1 MNYTKSVEYIH
12 SLLVFG
18 SKPGFQR
25 INKVL
30 ELLDN
35 PQDKIKSFHVAGT
48 NGKGST
54 SVLMQSICSA
64 SGLKTGLFIS
74 PFVVDFCERIQ
85 IDGQFIP
92 EFRLAELVTEIKG
105 ITDNLDELFK
115 PTEFEFITAVAFKY
129 FFEEKID
136 VAVIETGLGG
146 LLDSTNVI
154 KQPLA
159 AVITKIDID
168 HTDILGDTIE
178 KITLQKCGIIK
189 KKCMVI
195 SCGTQKAEVLDIIK
209 ESAKQSKSPFY
220 VNCLNEI
227 TDANIDI
234 NGTSFKLN
242 GNDYSIQLI
251 GIHQLD
257 NAASAITA
265 IQKSSLKISN
275 QQIQVGL
282 KNAKFPARLE
292 VLSQNPVVILD
303 GAHNPNGAKALAQT
317 LQHLKLSKIT
327 AIVGMMRDK
336 DVNTSLQIVL
346 PFCENVIA
354 VSVESNPRSMCASEL
369 SIIASDYCSNVFSE
383 NDYMKAINLAFELSN
398 GNPILVFGSLYLAS
412 DIRQLVINRLN

>member
-35 PQDKIKSFHVAGT
+35 PQDKIKCFHVAGT

-54 SVLMQSICSA
+54 SVMLQSICSA

-74 PFVVDFCERIQ
+74 PFVIDFCERIQ

-92 EFRLAELVTEIKG
+92 EFRLAELVTNIKG
-105 ITDNLDELFK
+105 ITDNLDEQFK
-115 PTEFEFITAVAFKY
+115 PTEFEFITAVAFEY

-154 KQPLA
+154 KQPFA

-220 VNCLNEI
+220 VN
-227 TDANIDI
+227 
-234 NGTSFKLN
+234 
-242 GNDYSIQLI
+242 
-251 GIHQLD
+251 
-257 NAASAITA
+257 
-265 IQKSSLKISN
+265 
-275 QQIQVGL
+275 
-282 KNAKFPARLE
+282 
-292 VLSQNPVVILD
+292 
-303 GAHNPNGAKALAQT
+303 
-317 LQHLKLSKIT
+317 
-327 AIVGMMRDK
+327 
-336 DVNTSLQIVL
+336 
-346 PFCENVIA
+346 
-354 VSVESNPRSMCASEL
+354 
-369 SIIASDYCSNVFSE
+369 
-383 NDYMKAINLAFELSN
+383 
-398 GNPILVFGSLYLAS
+398 
-412 DIRQLVINRLN
+412 